1 MRWRW
6 RSINV
11 DHNLGL
17 IPTPRQDTVVCGTY
31 QQCGGNSL
39 MKSNNRIIMNRVA
52 AKELAVCV
60 VVCS

>member
-31 QQCGGNSL
+31 QHCGGNLL
-39 MKSNNRIIMNRVA
+39 MKSNNRIIMNRVGT
-52 AKELAVCV
+52 LG
-60 VVCS
+60 S